1 MSVTLQRPFA
11 QFRFSVK
18 LSLNM
23 SFHIA
28 GTLRGTPLIL
38 CKQIHINTHS
48 SKHLKEANRQQLCSW
63 LGERNDR
70 SIFPRNMTNIQSTVW
85 GREIVAR
92 RFTDFSQRWKMKVV
106 NYTQYTCNI
115 LHSVSEN
122 SRVSSSVFL
131 RLFFTRVF
139 RACIF
144 GVICVQYSR
153 FTRKKMHSCDGAI
166 PVVCTANYHLFRHPA
181 WMNFPLQ
188 KL

>member
-11 QFRFSVK
+11 QFRFKVK

-23 SFHIA
+23 SFHTA
-28 GTLRGTPLIL
+28 GMLRGTPWIL

-48 SKHLKEANRQQLCSW
+48 SKHLTEANRQQLCSW

-85 GREIVAR
+85 GWDIVAH

-106 NYTQYTCNI
+106 NYTQSTCNI

-122 SRVSSSVFL
+122 SRLSFACSFY
-131 RLFFTRVF
+131 TRVSRVYYSCNS
-139 RACIF
+139 RAI
-144 GVICVQYSR
+144 
-153 FTRKKMHSCDGAI
+153 
-166 PVVCTANYHLFRHPA
+166 
-181 WMNFPLQ
+181 
-188 KL
+188 